1 MPYFNWS
8 WFMFNYLII
17 LPQDK
22 KIRNL
27 GKKTSMLSQANLD
40 KVLGL

>member
-1 MPYFNWS
+1 MPYFNWT

-22 KIRNL
+22 KIRNP
-27 GKKTSMLSQANLD
+27 GKKTSQANLD